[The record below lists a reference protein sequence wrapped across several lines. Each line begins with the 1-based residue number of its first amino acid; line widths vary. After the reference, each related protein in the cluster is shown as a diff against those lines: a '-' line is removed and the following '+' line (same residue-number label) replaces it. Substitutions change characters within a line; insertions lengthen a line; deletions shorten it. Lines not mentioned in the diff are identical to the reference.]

1 LASLAA
7 VLGELGHY
15 EQAMDVTNHVVLLRR
30 ASSRP
35 GSRAVDPELARAL
48 RQFAQVR
55 ARAGVELDAA
65 LPAATEAV
73 TLYEQLVRAS
83 PQTFVGALYAA
94 YEILAEVLDG
104 LGRHDDATRVRAGLA
119 P

>member
-1 LASLAA
+1 
-7 VLGELGHY
+7 
-15 EQAMDVTNHVVLLRR
+15 
-30 ASSRP
+30 
-35 GSRAVDPELARAL
+35 
-48 RQFAQVR
+48 
-55 ARAGVELDAA
+55 VELDAA